1 VHNSLH
7 HRDKPCGV
15 FRSARRAV
23 ANDRCLRHRTAGV
36 DGYPNGEGGESNDKK
51 QFTPWDKHFWGRL
64 KLPDET
70 TDVLG
75 RPLEQQASLQRA
87 GPGAG
92 ILGSSSAV
100 HKVEGEASLRIKLA
114 SGLTPDGGIKSK
126 GCFSGKSVSIERLR
140 LSQAL

>member
-1 VHNSLH
+1 
-7 HRDKPCGV
+7 
-15 FRSARRAV
+15 
-23 ANDRCLRHRTAGV
+23 LRHRTAGV

-100 HKVEGEASLRIKLA
+100 HKGEGEASLRIKLA
-114 SGLTPDGGIKSK
+114 SASRQMAASRARVAFPGNPSRSSGSASRKHCKLIK
-126 GCFSGKSVSIERLR
+126 G
-140 LSQAL
+140 